1 MPLYEEPKRIINNS
15 WNALY
20 TTFYLRQS
28 YPQPDYLL
36 IIWLRLN
43 SGSEHDFT
51 KTLKVVVTD
60 TEVCSY

>member
-1 MPLYEEPKRIINNS
+1 
-15 WNALY
+15 LY
-20 TTFYLRQS
+20 TTFHLRQS